1 MVAFNFVF
9 DFIELLFFLFGFFL
23 LVEDLF
29 FSLLIAFFE
38 FCELLE
44 IGLFFAVI
52 GEDLFFLVLKLLGG
66 FHLFFHEFLSF
77 E

>member
-1 MVAFNFVF
+1 LVAFNFVF
-9 DFIELLFFLFGFFL
+9 DFIKFLLFLFGFFL

-29 FSLLIAFFE
+29 FSLLIAFLE

-52 GEDLFFLVLKLLGG
+52 GEDLFFLVLKLLSG